1 MKRLDDLF
9 VLHHAKSGLF
19 SEYEP
24 GPVVYVGNG
33 LDDNAAV
40 GFVTPLLGDRVFR
53 YRAIV
58 VSAFC
63 EATVQMPPFVAC
75 GRAGNG
81 LVVLEPRMPMT
92 SGQLAYIGA
101 YINQAVR
108 WRFNWYRQ
116 VTADRLRG
124 LLVPDARSHIIPF
137 PVRSSLP
144 MVRPPTQRA
153 EWNVD
158 LARFPLDAVF
168 DMHPGHYHALNGL
181 APGVTPVVSCGDRNN
196 GIAGYF
202 DIPAQHIHD
211 HKLTIAMNGST
222 LAPKY
227 HPYPFAAK
235 DDVAVC
241 IPRKPMALS
250 TLLFIEVML
259 KREQWRYSY
268 YRKAYLE
275 KLRRFEVLL
284 PSRAGSIDE
293 AAISQVVEATP
304 YWGYL
309 RQRLGELASS

>member
-1 MKRLDDLF
+1 MKRVDDLF
-9 VLHHAKSGLF
+9 VLHRAKSGLF
-19 SEYEP
+19 TEYEP
-24 GPVVYVGNG
+24 GPVAYIGNG
-33 LDDNAAV
+33 FDDNATV
-40 GFVTPLLGDRVFR
+40 GFVTPLANDRVFR
-53 YRAIV
+53 SRALV

-81 LVVLEPRMPMT
+81 LVVLEPRTLMT

-116 VTADRLRG
+116 VTADRLRS
-124 LLVPDARSHIIPF
+124 LLIPDAPPPSIPF

-144 MVRPPTQRA
+144 AVSPPTQRT
-153 EWNVD
+153 EWDVD
-158 LARFPLDAVF
+158 LAPFALDAVF
-168 DMHPGHYHALNGL
+168 DMQPGHYHALNGL
-181 APGVTPVVSCGDRNN
+181 SPGDVPVVSCGDRNN

-202 DIPAQHIHD
+202 DIPAHHLHD

-227 HPYPFAAK
+227 HPYAFAAK

-241 IPRKPMALS
+241 VPREAMALS
-250 TLLFIEVML
+250 TMLFVEVML

-268 YRKAYLE
+268 YRKAYLD

-284 PSRAGSIDE
+284 PARRGVIDAE
-293 AAISQVVEATP
+293 AIRKVVNATP
-304 YWGYL
+304 YWTYL
-309 RQRLGELASS
+309 EQRLGKLA